1 MRVGIV
7 TTLVLLGSFE
17 AAVAQGV
24 QDDPRRR
31 RLVLPSIREAT
42 DCIARE
48 TLNEPGIEGATRPG
62 QLRAALAQ
70 PMRRCADEVDAM
82 IAAHDQVYYPGYGEA
97 FFQGPY
103 LQDLVRAIQKRIGP
117 ELARRALE
125 AAERAAAAQQSNPG
139 FQVAQPA
146 PKPFDQSAEQAKRET
161 EEREKREV
169 DAMWQRARQANA
181 APAPTPA
188 TAPTMSTPAAHSTQ
202 QSTSTDQSGG
212 GGSALGGFVAL
223 VIGVFVL
230 REAAKRRARK
240 RRYERLMAKYGDASI
255 VDRIMAYEMWQGMT
269 AEMLTDS
276 WGSPVGRDREVYK
289 TRTTETWKYGQ
300 TGKNRFKHRVL
311 VENSIVVGF
320 KQR

>member
-7 TTLVLLGSFE
+7 TALVLLSSFE

-31 RLVLPSIREAT
+31 RLVLPSVREAT

-48 TLNEPGIEGATRPG
+48 ALNEPGIEGTNRPG
-62 QLRAALAQ
+62 QFRAALTS
-70 PMRRCADEVDAM
+70 PMRRCADEVDTM
-82 IAAHDQVYYPGYGEA
+82 IAAHDQAYYPGYGEA

-117 ELARRALE
+117 ELARRASDT
-125 AAERAAAAQQSNPG
+125 AQPSTLPQQPSPG
-139 FQVAQPA
+139 FQAAQSD
-146 PKPFDQSAEQAKRET
+146 PKPFDRNAEQAKREA

-169 DAMWQRARQANA
+169 DAMWQRARQANE
-181 APAPTPA
+181 A
-188 TAPTMSTPAAHSTQ
+188 TAPTPVLGTPAARPT
-202 QSTSTDQSGG
+202 TPTPAADPSGG
-212 GGSALGGFVAL
+212 GGSILGGIVVLMIA
-223 VIGVFVL
+223 VFGM
-230 REAAKRRARK
+230 RAAAKRRARR
-240 RRYERLMAKYGDASI
+240 RRYEFLMSKYADASI
-255 VDRIMAYEMWQGMT
+255 VNRIMASEMWQGMT

-276 WGSPVGRDREVYK
+276 WGAPIDRDRDVYK

-300 TGKNRFKHRVL
+300 TGRNRFKHRVV

-320 KQR
+320 KRR